1 MDRFLF
7 AKNPLN
13 LNRPAERT
21 GYVIDTVWGIFYEIK
36 RFPGDVYTVTV
47 AKDFTEMLSE
57 GDPYNFI
64 TDEESS
70 NLQYEKAGTLPKAAI
85 RWLKSYLKHEG
96 HAFTKIIFES

>member
-13 LNRPAERT
+13 LHRPAERT

-36 RFPGDVYTVTV
+36 RFPGDVYTVSI
-47 AKDFTEMLSE
+47 AQDFTELL
-57 GDPYNFI
+57 GKV
-64 TDEESS
+64 
-70 NLQYEKAGTLPKAAI
+70 KAGTLPKAAI

-96 HAFTKIIFES
+96 HTFTKIIFEP